1 MANSIFI
8 QISVKS
14 KNITGLNVQVIDQI
28 AGAIARFIMT
38 ESALVPVNDIVP
50 VLMNN
55 LPLKSDET
63 EYDYVFKALGK
74 LYSAGELLLNF
85 KTNALFH

>member
-1 MANSIFI
+1 MVLSHT
-8 QISVKS
+8 QS

-74 LYSAGELLLNF
+74 LYAAGEILLNF
-85 KTNALFH
+85 KIEALFHLIA